1 MYKLFVSGF
10 PLEIT
15 EIDLAKLIG
24 PHGNIATMKIVRD
37 KKTRICK
44 GYAFVEMETLTDAE
58 NTVIALDG
66 VMMGERALT
75 VKINEEKLTET
86 KTAFSRKPSNNTGGY
101 KRPEERIAQERDKR
115 PRRPRV

>member
-15 EIDLAKLIG
+15 EMELAKLIG
-24 PHGNIATMKIVRD
+24 PHGTIATMKIVRD

-44 GYAFVEMETLTDAE
+44 GYAFVEMENLTDAE

-66 VMMGERALT
+66 VMIGERALT
-75 VKINEEKLTET
+75 VKISEEKPADVKPRFNRPVTNI
-86 KTAFSRKPSNNTGGY
+86 SRGY
-101 KRPEERIAQERDKR
+101 GYGRPEGQPSPERDKR
-115 PRRPRV
+115 PRV